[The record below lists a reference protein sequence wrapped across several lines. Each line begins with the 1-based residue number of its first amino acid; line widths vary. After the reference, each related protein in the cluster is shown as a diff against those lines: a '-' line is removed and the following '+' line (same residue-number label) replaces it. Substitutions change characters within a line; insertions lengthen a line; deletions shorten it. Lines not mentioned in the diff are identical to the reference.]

1 MAKNKIEIP
10 KLILDH
16 LLQYGNTSILG
27 LGTLFYDHH
36 SAYLS
41 DDKSQI
47 FPPSNTLVFR
57 ESSEDS
63 DQFVGYVANRLGIK
77 PKKAIE
83 KVDKYSQHIINNL
96 LNYGKVDIPS
106 VGQFTKD
113 KGEDIEFLQNRGEV
127 NSDFFGLPPVKLK
140 PIQFFKNG
148 DMADAPMAVSTASM
162 PSRTAAAVTIATK
175 ETSSTPPSYNYND
188 DDEGSWIKPLLWI
201 FGLLLLF
208 ALLYKGCEAYKSNQA
223 NLPPVSQVDSTEVDV
238 QKGDEIGGNENGDVD
253 SSSDGT
259 KEAIVDT
266 TTKINK
272 PTECVIILGAYESA
286 RNAMKMSTKISQ
298 LGYTPYEEYFDTM
311 DVTRVGFKFDCSDK
325 DLKDFMHKVR
335 KEIAQDAWYLVPR
348 ITVE

>member
-41 DDKSQI
+41 DDKLQI
-47 FPPSNTLVFR
+47 FPPSNTLVFKD
-57 ESSEDS
+57 SSENS
-63 DQFVGYVANRLGIK
+63 DQFISYVANRLDIK

-96 LNYGKVDIPS
+96 LNYGEAEISS
-106 VGQFTKD
+106 VGQFTKVNGD
-113 KGEDIEFLQNRGEV
+113 DIKFLQNHGEV
-127 NSDFFGLPPVKLK
+127 NSCYFGLPPVNLK
-140 PIQFFKNG
+140 PIQFLKDG
-148 DMADAPMAVSTASM
+148 DMFNTPMAVSTASM
-162 PSRTAAAVTIATK
+162 PNRAVGATTVRTKA
-175 ETSSTPPSYNYND
+175 TSSTSPSYNYND
-188 DDEGSWIKPLLWI
+188 DDEGSWIKPMLLI
-201 FGLLLLF
+201 FGLVLIC
-208 ALLYKGCEAYKSNQA
+208 AILYKGCEAYKSNQA
-223 NLPPVSQVDSTEVDV
+223 YLPPVSQVDSTEVNG
-238 QKGDEIGGNENGDVD
+238 QKGDEIGGNDNGNAD
-253 SSSDGT
+253 SSADGT
-259 KEAIVDT
+259 NEVIIDT
-266 TTKINK
+266 ANTNK

-311 DVTRVGFKFDCSDK
+311 DVTRVGFKFDCSEK
-325 DLKDFMHKVR
+325 DLNDFMHEVR
-335 KEIAQDAWYLVPR
+335 KEIAEDAWYLVPR